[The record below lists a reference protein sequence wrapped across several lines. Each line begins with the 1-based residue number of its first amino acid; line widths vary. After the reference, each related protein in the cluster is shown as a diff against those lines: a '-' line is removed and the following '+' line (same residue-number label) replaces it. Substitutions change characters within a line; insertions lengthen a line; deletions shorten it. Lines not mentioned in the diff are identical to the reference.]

1 VGRPPSRRAAAVVA
15 SADAFPEL
23 DVDPQLA
30 DVETLVQ
37 AVVVAKAEHRGAR
50 WRPDRLE
57 VRTCRR

>member
-1 VGRPPSRRAAAVVA
+1 MA

-23 DVDPQLA
+23 DVDRQRA

-57 VRTCRR
+57 VVWRA